1 MGAYFGSKLAT
12 LASHPLVGDVRSKGL
27 LAGIELVTD
36 KAAKTRPAP
45 ELGLPGHLDRIGY
58 ENRLIFRAF
67 GAGKVGLAPPLFLTR
82 DDIALLLGR
91 LVRTLTALLEQ
102 N

>member
-45 ELGLPGHLDRIGY
+45 ELGLPGHLARIGY
-58 ENRLIFRAF
+58 EHRLIFRAF
-67 GAGKVGLAPPLFLTR
+67 GDGPVGLAPPLCITR
-82 DDIALLLGR
+82 DHKIGR
-91 LVRTLTALLEQ
+91 ASCRESGGQYV
-102 N
+102 